1 MENTG
6 RMAGGEI
13 GVQVYMG
20 VPLCLLCVYLD
31 VSTCVHTCAYVPC
44 MLYDLYVYHA
54 CVHTHVLHVHPQC
67 TVCVEV
73 CACVGC
79 AACIRVHVC
88 AGPSPLPLP

>member
-31 VSTCVHTCAYVPC
+31 VSTCVHTCAYVP
-44 MLYDLYVYHA
+44 
-54 CVHTHVLHVHPQC
+54 HTNNL
-67 TVCVEV
+67 ENDWD
-73 CACVGC
+73 
-79 AACIRVHVC
+79 I
-88 AGPSPLPLP
+88 